1 MPEIRK
7 VNGLTQ
13 ALVVSLIVMIG
24 TGCASIIKGGGSQAI
39 QFKSNPSGAKCDLS
53 DFNTNNKLSSITTP
67 AIVPLEKSNGYF
79 KYAKY
84 RINCSLD
91 GKISQEAII
100 EGYANGWY
108 IGGNLL
114 FGGLIGYLIVD
125 PATGAMW
132 SLEPELVSV
141 DFDEPSKS
149 ILKKQDVS
157 DNSTAKAN
165 Q

>member
-1 MPEIRK
+1 MLEIRK
-7 VNGLTQ
+7 MIGLTQ
-13 ALVVSLIVMIG
+13 TLVVSLIVIIG
-24 TGCASIIKGGGSQAI
+24 SGCASIIKGGSSQAI
-39 QFKSNPSGAKCDLS
+39 QFKSYPSGANCDVH
-53 DFNTNNKLSSITTP
+53 DFITNNKLSSITTP
-67 AIVPLEKSNGYF
+67 AIVPLEKSKGYF

-84 RINCSLD
+84 RVNCSLE
-91 GKISQEAII
+91 GRNSQEAII

-108 IGGNLL
+108 IGGNLI

-149 ILKKQDVS
+149 ILKKQGVS
-157 DNSTAKAN
+157 DNTTAKAN
-165 Q
+165 